1 MTLTNMERFKFQ
13 VVNLKF
19 MEEHHHHHSHS
30 HSGHHHGPAEI
41 TKLNKAFIVGIVL
54 NLAYVLI
61 QIIVGLSINSLSL
74 LSDAGHNFLDVAGLA
89 LAMLAF
95 KLTGSKATEK
105 YTYGYRKASI
115 LISLLNAVVLLISI
129 GAIAYEAAFR
139 FKYPQPLPGITIA
152 IIAAIGIVINGVS
165 AFMFFRDK
173 DSDIN
178 VKSAFLHLL
187 SDALVSLG
195 LVAGGIIIYYTKLYW
210 IDPLLSIIICLVII
224 FSTWRLLRDSL
235 RLSLDGVPDNINV
248 EKIKAAALATKGVLN
263 IHHIHIWAIST
274 TRNAL
279 TAHLVLDNLISMEQ
293 AQQVK
298 KELVHS
304 FEHLNIHHV
313 TLETERMEDYLKEEA
328 ECV

>member
-1 MTLTNMERFKFQ
+1 
-13 VVNLKF
+13 